1 MRHSTSE
8 LKLYGVGKPGVEY
21 SPEALLRLKV
31 VRGNWDGERLSAVNQ
46 KEAEKSPGNKL
57 LHAN

>member
-21 SPEALLRLKV
+21 SPEGSLRLKV
-31 VRGNWDGERLSAVNQ
+31 VRGNWDGERLSAVKQ
-46 KEAEKSPGNKL
+46 KEAEKGPGNKL
-57 LHAN
+57 LRAN